1 MVTLGKSGSPPGRRS
16 PEEAFMTF
24 YNEVKRIEKR
34 DLVLTSKNQLERLT
48 CSGSSNFTLNP
59 FEVLQMD
66 PEVTDEGIK
75 KKFRQSSILNLP
87 PTVSLLL

>member
-1 MVTLGKSGSPPGRRS
+1 MLIYRLAASSGAPAGRGS

-24 YNEVKRIEKR
+24 YNEVKQIKKG
-34 DLVLTSKNQLERLT
+34 DSVLTSKDHIERLT
-48 CSGSSNFTLNP
+48 CPASSDFPLNQ

-75 KKFRQSSILNLP
+75 KKFQQ
-87 PTVSLLL
+87 